1 VSTIRPDIESQAMH
15 DHSTRFQFGT
25 PIGVDVGRRQLIA
38 AAPAT
43 VGADLDGAITIG
55 NRKVEGHYATL
66 QERHEGSALAD
77 VDDDVLAAQ
86 LDAVLT
92 ATAHEALAYAQSFD
106 SPPMLALEDLD
117 YAERSLAECVT
128 EGRGPDCWLFPGLQE
143 RLIEAARAAGIPIAF
158 VSKKYTTKECHVCG
172 MHSKVRD
179 QRLSCTNE
187 RCPVETAC
195 RDCSAAATIAKRLAN

>member
-1 VSTIRPDIESQAMH
+1 MSTTPDVESQAMH

-25 PIGVDVGRRQLIA
+25 PIGVDFGRRQLIA

-43 VGADLDGAITIG
+43 VGIDLDAAITIG

-66 QERHEGSALAD
+66 QERHEGGALTD

-92 ATAHEALAYAQSFD
+92 TAANEALAYAQSFD

-128 EGRGPDCWLFPGLQE
+128 EGRGPRLLAVPRPPGAPDRGRPCCWDPDRVREQE
-143 RLIEAARAAGIPIAF
+143 VYDEGVPRLRDALKGPRRAAQLYERSLPG
-158 VSKKYTTKECHVCG
+158 
-172 MHSKVRD
+172 RD
-179 QRLSCTNE
+179 RV
-187 RCPVETAC
+187 PGP
-195 RDCSAAATIAKRLAN
+195 